1 MTGSILRAAAP
12 LALAVLSAT
21 QANAWIPTTTSS
33 RRARGRT
40 TRMSADPQ
48 MVSVPI
54 PGLDGRET
62 TLRRPEVDMLN
73 EVREI
78 LPGEGLGVGGTHVVF
93 LPGKGQDPTAFDTA
107 LGSLGVLG
115 LHAMCAD
122 MPAGRWQET
131 EARIKST
138 VSAIKEHLRDKMGK
152 TSKRSDGKGA
162 ADQRRAKEKAMIQEN
177 WIKLFDNEMLSWSL
191 HPVFNQLEQE
201 SASAG
206 LPACDH
212 LLLVGCEDGAW
223 VLQAF
228 MCELNRLGLKPRL
241 EITMV
246 ALGSKSDTLIA
257 KAVQAV
263 YPDRLNNVR
272 YLSIHGALPS
282 RPAEEEGDLDEN
294 LVGLNALDDK
304 EKDQI
309 LEEDLAA
316 SDYYG
321 YGYSQEAMTCLTSID
336 GFTEECILSSP
347 GTGEEGSIESWYS
360 APATIVRWIVKC
372 IL

>member
-1 MTGSILRAAAP
+1 M
-12 LALAVLSAT
+12 V
-21 QANAWIPTTTSS
+21 
-33 RRARGRT
+33 
-40 TRMSADPQ
+40 ADSQ

-54 PGLDGRET
+54 PGFDGRET
-62 TLRRPEVDMLN
+62 NLRRPEVEMLN
-73 EVREI
+73 EVRQI
-78 LPGEGLGVGGTHVVF
+78 LPGSGLGVGGTHVIF

-115 LHAMCAD
+115 LHAMCAK
-122 MPAGRWQET
+122 MPAGHWDET

-138 VSAIKEHLRDKMGK
+138 ISAIKQHMREKNGGRS
-152 TSKRSDGKGA
+152 SKRGGKNK
-162 ADQRRAKEKAMIQEN
+162 DKAMIKEN
-177 WIKLFDNEMLSWSL
+177 WLRLFDSEMLSWSL
-191 HPVFNQLEQE
+191 HPVFNQLEKE

-228 MCELNRLGLKPRL
+228 MCELDRLGLKPRL

-257 KAVQAV
+257 RAVQAV

-272 YLSIHGALPS
+272 YLSIHGSLPS
-282 RPAEEEGDLDEN
+282 RPAQDEQADEN
-294 LVGLNALDDK
+294 LVGLNALDSP
-304 EKDQI
+304 EKDSI
-309 LEEDLAA
+309 LEEDLVA

-347 GTGEEGSIESWYS
+347 GSGEEGSIESWYS

-372 IL
+372 II